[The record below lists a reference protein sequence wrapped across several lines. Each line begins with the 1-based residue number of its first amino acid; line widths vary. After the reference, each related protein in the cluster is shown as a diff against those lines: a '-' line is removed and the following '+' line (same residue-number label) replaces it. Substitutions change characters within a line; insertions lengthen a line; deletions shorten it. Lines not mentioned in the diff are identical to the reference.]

1 MYAIVKT
8 AGKQYKV
15 KEGDLFQVDHL
26 KGKNEGETF
35 DLNEV
40 LLISDGDDIKIGQEI
55 VEGASVKLTVVK
67 HFRGPK
73 IKIWRSKRRKG
84 YMRRVGYRHSFT
96 ELKVEQII
104 K

>member
-15 KEGDLFQVDHL
+15 KEGDLFQVDRL
-26 KGKNEGETF
+26 KGKNEGDTF

-40 LLISDGDDIKIGQEI
+40 LLISDGDEIKVGQPF
-55 VEGASVKLTVVK
+55 VDGATVNLKVVR
-67 HFRGPK
+67 HFKGPK

-96 ELKVEQII
+96 ELKVEKIN